1 MRIGGVVPINAV
13 AVVSSLVFYFL
24 NRHILE
30 FFLHKKI
37 LGFYP
42 FRFCAASEILPVLP
56 GGGHVKAIVAT
67 TVWIAKI
74 NHLLFSN
81 IAVKHVSI
89 LYYFGSSA
97 LIRIV
102 LVAITAC
109 PKTSFIKFGR
119 WVVAQK
125 ANKVTLDRE
134 RTKTIISWS
143 AITQRRRVMGYEE
156 WLLINKHVVF
166 FTDLSWSTAVLVN
179 GRFETWNL
187 GVNGSSRVSYK
198 LVLGTV
204 KVLDIYTESFAQLF
218 RFWFHIAIEV
228 KECKVELEV
237 VINLQQCVRVVRW
250 LKAELKF
257 RAGICVVVV
266 HNFFHDVDLC
276 CLSHVQVRDGARVK
290 VSVGLQA
297 VELLLV

>member
-1 MRIGGVVPINAV
+1 
-13 AVVSSLVFYFL
+13 
-24 NRHILE
+24 
-30 FFLHKKI
+30 
-37 LGFYP
+37 
-42 FRFCAASEILPVLP
+42 
-56 GGGHVKAIVAT
+56 
-67 TVWIAKI
+67 
-74 NHLLFSN
+74 
-81 IAVKHVSI
+81 
-89 LYYFGSSA
+89 
-97 LIRIV
+97 
-102 LVAITAC
+102 
-109 PKTSFIKFGR
+109 
-119 WVVAQK
+119 
-125 ANKVTLDRE
+125 
-134 RTKTIISWS
+134 
-143 AITQRRRVMGYEE
+143 MGYEE
-156 WLLINKHVVF
+156 WLLINKHVVCIN
-166 FTDLSWSTAVLVN
+166 WSTAVLVN

-290 VSVGLQA
+290 VSVGLEA